1 MLTYILQEGF
11 VGLSSFDYAIAYGNL
26 LSSILL
32 LSYHS
37 VIFISMLGYG
47 YQQPMGKD
55 CMFAHVILETSTI
68 MFFVHY

>member
-1 MLTYILQEGF
+1 MLTYILQECF
-11 VGLSSFDYAIAYGNL
+11 VGLSSFDYAYKNWQL
-26 LSSILL
+26 SILRL
-32 LSYHS
+32 FYQNSMF
-37 VIFISMLGYG
+37 IFMLGYG